1 MRLACHMHES
11 VHAIDIWSVCEV
23 HRGCVRDG
31 RQTWAE
37 IRSLSTA
44 DRNLGLPGLQT
55 VWRLRRRR
63 FQRLRCIYATYFR
76 EIDVHGMNPI
86 TMAMLAAA
94 LMQTHRLIRKVS
106 CVLKARLWCSLENER
121 VPLHR

>member
-1 MRLACHMHES
+1 M
-11 VHAIDIWSVCEV
+11 
-23 HRGCVRDG
+23 
-31 RQTWAE
+31 
-37 IRSLSTA
+37 STA

-86 TMAMLAAA
+86 TMV
-94 LMQTHRLIRKVS
+94 IRKVS

>member
-1 MRLACHMHES
+1 MRA
-11 VHAIDIWSVCEV
+11 
-23 HRGCVRDG
+23 G
-31 RQTWAE
+31 RHTWAE

-55 VWRLRRRR
+55 VWRLRTD
-63 FQRLRCIYATYFR
+63 CILHSDLPVAVLMKEFR

-86 TMAMLAAA
+86 TMV
-94 LMQTHRLIRKVS
+94 IRKVS